1 VIRTTSILFA
11 LLLSLTVMVHAQTGA
26 PEDLT
31 AVIDH
36 NGNVVLNWGTP
47 VGQVPYAF
55 EIWRGEIAPNQVV
68 AQIYD
73 PTARQFT
80 DYRVSV
86 GANYKYVVVAVY
98 SGNRY
103 VSSNLVSIDV
113 IPPATGLKIVST
125 PTTTALVGS
134 EYVYAPSVDAASPD
148 EIAYMLINEPAGM
161 SMINIVGGAYISW
174 VPTKVGRYKITLVAT
189 NVYTQE
195 RDVQEYYI
203 TVADNP
209 GTVRGFVRTYNSI
222 PLPGAEVRLFQMANG
237 RSLDY
242 STFTDKDG
250 NFVLNNVQA
259 GRIYAYAVSPDSNY
273 KSEYYINQQSIEK
286 AVGQDLKPG
295 GTVLFEFHLLA
306 KNGSPGVVYGRVVA
320 ANNVGIQG
328 ARVSFYR
335 KDRFIHIGDTASINR
350 LLLDAPIGWRSSI
363 VDKVVFTDFKGDF
376 SVTLPVG
383 EHYYTVV
390 EKENY
395 LASFIADETNAME
408 AKAIRVANGS
418 TTLQYELTSSA
429 PTDNK
434 IYGKVS
440 SKNTGVSKQATIVL
454 IDTEMKH
461 GAGGGHTYRKYQ
473 SVVTDSNGV
482 FRFDNL
488 ADSPPSALLAIP
500 MDTRLAPQYYHSN
513 GGRSNFMESEE
524 LTPYGTI
531 QGIDFELQETVRN
544 GIGVFFG
551 QVILREGANRIPL
564 PGTLVFAERASTGEV
579 VGYAISDSTGWYS
592 IMGLEQDEYLLYA
605 DNPQYTYHIVYSPAK
620 PTRGM
625 PVSLNYLSSGDPS
638 RKSDVNFYIDDLRT
652 VVGIN
657 PDLVPQTA
665 TLYQNYPNPFNPST
679 TIRYAVPQRQH
690 VALRVINALGEEV
703 ALLVDEFV
711 EGGLH
716 AADFQADNLPSGMYF
731 YQLQTDTGIVTKPMT
746 LTK

>member
-1 VIRTTSILFA
+1 
-11 LLLSLTVMVHAQTGA
+11 
-26 PEDLT
+26 
-31 AVIDH
+31 
-36 NGNVVLNWGTP
+36 
-47 VGQVPYAF
+47 
-55 EIWRGEIAPNQVV
+55 
-68 AQIYD
+68 
-73 PTARQFT
+73 
-80 DYRVSV
+80 
-86 GANYKYVVVAVY
+86 
-98 SGNRY
+98 
-103 VSSNLVSIDV
+103 
-113 IPPATGLKIVST
+113 
-125 PTTTALVGS
+125 
-134 EYVYAPSVDAASPD
+134 
-148 EIAYMLINEPAGM
+148 
-161 SMINIVGGAYISW
+161 
-174 VPTKVGRYKITLVAT
+174 
-189 NVYTQE
+189 
-195 RDVQEYYI
+195 
-203 TVADNP
+203 
-209 GTVRGFVRTYNSI
+209 
-222 PLPGAEVRLFQMANG
+222 
-237 RSLDY
+237 
-242 STFTDKDG
+242 
-250 NFVLNNVQA
+250 
-259 GRIYAYAVSPDSNY
+259 
-273 KSEYYINQQSIEK
+273 
-286 AVGQDLKPG
+286 
-295 GTVLFEFHLLA
+295 
-306 KNGSPGVVYGRVVA
+306 
-320 ANNVGIQG
+320 
-328 ARVSFYR
+328 
-335 KDRFIHIGDTASINR
+335 
-350 LLLDAPIGWRSSI
+350 
-363 VDKVVFTDFKGDF
+363 
-376 SVTLPVG
+376 
-383 EHYYTVV
+383 
-390 EKENY
+390 
-395 LASFIADETNAME
+395 
-408 AKAIRVANGS
+408 
-418 TTLQYELTSSA
+418 LQYELTSSA

-551 QVILREGANRIPL
+551 QVILREGANRYPV

-690 VALRVINALGEEV
+690 VALRVINALGVEV
-703 ALLVDEFV
+703 ALLVDAFV

-716 AADFQADNLPSGMYF
+716 AADFQADDLPSGMYF
-731 YQLQTDTGIVTKPMT
+731 YQLQTDNGIVTKPMT